1 MNLRTA
7 TMILMIGVL
16 FLIVSAGAD
25 SIPVANHTFE
35 YPVIDPSDNPNYAI
49 PIIAQWREIDLDTDM
64 SAFTGTFKNTP
75 ADSND
80 HIWNADGDQLAL
92 LWNLPGNSIEQEL
105 AATYQVGKSYQL
117 TIATCLSTRF
127 PPTPGSG
134 LRIVFYYIY
143 GTDFFEIDSY
153 AIPVESVTTRTM
165 RDFSFTIGPVEGT
178 EQYAG
183 KNIGIAIR
191 PAAAGSGYG
200 YWDIDNIRLMEFPR
214 TPNFNDDS
222 IVNLADFAEMASEWL
237 SCINTTT
244 DVTGDT
250 EGCVNGADLLILA
263 EYWLENV

>member
-1 MNLRTA
+1 MKLLVWI
-7 TMILMIGVL
+7 MISMMSVL
-16 FLIVSAGAD
+16 LLCASAGAD
-25 SIPVANHTFE
+25 LIPVANHSFE
-35 YPVIDPSDNPNYAI
+35 YPVIDPNDNPNYAI
-49 PIIAQWREIDLDTDM
+49 PVIAQWREIDLDTDT

-75 ADSND
+75 ADAND
-80 HIWNADGDQLAL
+80 HIWNPDGNQLAL

-105 AATYQVGKSYQL
+105 AATYQVDKSYRL
-117 TIATCLSTRF
+117 TIAVCLSTRF
-127 PPTPGSG
+127 TPTPGSG

-143 GTDFFEIDSY
+143 GTEFFEIDSY
-153 AIPVESVTTRTM
+153 AIPVESTTTRTT
-165 RDFSFTIGPVEGT
+165 RDFSFTIGPLEGT

-222 IVNLADFAEMASEWL
+222 IVNLTDFAEMASEWL
-237 SCINTTT
+237 SCIDTTT
-244 DVTGDT
+244 DVTGDA
-250 EGCVNGADLLILA
+250 EGCVNVADLLILA